1 MTIFTS
7 TINQTAFLLLLIAI
21 GYLLVKIGALDGAY
35 SSVLSKLENNIFVP
49 ALMLGTFMNNFTV
62 EKLSMSGKFFIVG
75 IIVMCIMAPLAT
87 VIARFFSKNP
97 YERKIYTYGFAF
109 ANFGFMGN
117 AVVSALFPEMFMQY
131 LILTTP
137 YQMFIYAWAVPTLLI
152 PVENATTLKER
163 LRPLLNPMFG
173 AVILGIII
181 GLLKI
186 PLPSFMKT
194 AVTTLGNCMS
204 PVAMLLTGMTIAK
217 ISLEKI
223 FKTVGIYVASFLRLI
238 VIPII
243 VIAVLY
249 FLPMSYEMK
258 LCIVCSVSM
267 PLGLNTVVIPGA
279 YGKDTSLAAGMA
291 LISHTLSVATIPLIF
306 MFFEKVISH

>member
-1 MTIFTS
+1 MAIFTS

-21 GYLLVKIGALDGAY
+21 GFFLVKIGALDGAY

-62 EKLSMSGKFFIVG
+62 EKLSMSGKFFVVG
-75 IIVMCIMAPLAT
+75 VLIMCIMAPLGT
-87 VIARFFSKNP
+87 LLARFFSKNS

-109 ANFGFMGN
+109 ANFAFMGN
-117 AVVSALFPEMFMQY
+117 AVVSALFPEVFMQY
-131 LILTTP
+131 LILTVP
-137 YQMFIYAWAVPTLLI
+137 YQMFIYAWAVPALLI

-163 LRPLLNPMFG
+163 LRPLMNPMFG
-173 AVILGIII
+173 AVIVGIII

-194 AVTTLGNCMS
+194 AVTTLGDCMS
-204 PVAMLLTGMTIAK
+204 PVAMILTGMTVAK
-217 ISLEKI
+217 IDLKKV
-223 FKTVGIYVASFLRLI
+223 FKTVGIYVATFLRLI

-258 LCIVCSVSM
+258 LCILCSLAM

-279 YGKDTSLAAGMA
+279 YGRDTSLGAGMA
-291 LISHTLSVATIPLIF
+291 LISHTLSVATIPVIF
-306 MFFEKVISH
+306 MLFEKVVG

>member
-1 MTIFTS
+1 MAIFTS
-7 TINQTAFLLLLIAI
+7 TLNQTAFLLLLMAI
-21 GYLLVKIGALDGAY
+21 GYILVKTGTLDGSYAC
-35 SSVLSKLENNIFVP
+35 VLSKLENNIFVP

-62 EKLSMSGKFFIVG
+62 EKLSVSGRFFVVG
-75 IIVMCIMAPLAT
+75 IIVMCIMAPLGT
-87 VIARFFSKNP
+87 LIARFFSKSA

-117 AVVSALFPEMFMQY
+117 AVFSALFPEMFMQY

-163 LRPLLNPMFG
+163 LRPLMNPMFA
-173 AVILGIII
+173 AVIIGIII

-186 PLPSFMKT
+186 PLPAFMKN
-194 AVTTLGNCMS
+194 AVTTLGDCMS
-204 PVAMLLTGMTIAK
+204 PVAMLLTGMTVAK
-217 ISLEKI
+217 IDLKKI
-223 FKTVGIYVASFLRLI
+223 FKTVGIYAATIVRLI
-238 VIPII
+238 VIPLI

-258 LCIVCSVSM
+258 LCILCSLSM

-291 LISHTLSVATIPLIF
+291 LISHVISAATIPVIF
-306 MFFEKVISH
+306 MLFEKVIGH

>member
-1 MTIFTS
+1 MQLFIS
-7 TINQTAFLLLLIAI
+7 TLNQTAFLLLLMAI
-21 GYLLVKIGALDGAY
+21 GYILVKTGTLDGSYAG
-35 SSVLSKLENNIFVP
+35 VLSKLENNIFVP

-62 EKLSMSGKFFIVG
+62 EKLSVSGRFFVVG
-75 IIVMCIMAPLAT
+75 IIVMCIMAPLGT
-87 VIARFFSKNP
+87 LIARFFSKSA

-117 AVVSALFPEMFMQY
+117 AVFSALFPEMFMQY

-163 LRPLLNPMFG
+163 LRPLMNPMFA
-173 AVILGIII
+173 AVIIGIII

-186 PLPSFMKT
+186 PLPAFMKN
-194 AVTTLGNCMS
+194 AVTTLGDCMS
-204 PVAMLLTGMTIAK
+204 PVAMLLTGMTVAK
-217 ISLEKI
+217 IDLKKI
-223 FKTVGIYVASFLRLI
+223 FKTVGIYAATIVRLI
-238 VIPII
+238 VIPLI

-258 LCIVCSVSM
+258 LCILCSLSM

-291 LISHTLSVATIPLIF
+291 LISHVLSAATIPVIF
-306 MFFEKVISH
+306 MLFEKVIGH